1 MILAAGQIAHPDY
14 VQETWH
20 LYLVF
25 LLLLIIEG
33 LLTMNATRFLGH
45 MNVVGTIA
53 NIFVLVLFCIWCVF
67 SLSSQCYI

>member
-1 MILAAGQIAHPDY
+1 MILAAGSIANPDY
-14 VQETWH
+14 EQKTWH

-33 LLTMNATRFLGH
+33 LLTMNATKFLGH

-53 NIFVLVLFCIWCVF
+53 NIFVLVLFVIWLPAA
-67 SLSSQCYI
+67 SINTPR